1 MWAKGLIVYFFVDT
15 MNYIDLLGYIAGIA
29 WISAYFEKSKEIRDS
44 TDALNM
50 TQEELAA

>member
-15 MNYIDLLGYIAGIA
+15 MNYIDLLGYSAGIA
-29 WISAYFEKSKEIRDS
+29 WISAYFYKSKEIRDS

-50 TQEELAA
+50 TQEELTA